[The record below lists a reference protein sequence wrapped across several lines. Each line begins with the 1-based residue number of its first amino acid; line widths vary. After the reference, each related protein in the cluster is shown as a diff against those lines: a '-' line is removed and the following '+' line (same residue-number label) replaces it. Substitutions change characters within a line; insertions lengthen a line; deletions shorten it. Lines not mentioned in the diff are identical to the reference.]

1 MIKDSEYNETLL
13 EDFELGSDHYFPG
26 LQFQLL
32 HIFSVTLGKLF
43 IYLLPYFLHLLIGN
57 NINTSK
63 IWYED

>member
-1 MIKDSEYNETLL
+1 MIEDSEYNETLL
-13 EDFELGSDHYFPG
+13 EDFELGSHHYFPG

-63 IWYED
+63 SWYED